1 MSPFTDKKM
10 KKIYFLIVALF
21 TYGELSAQQDIQSSN
36 WYQSNTLL
44 NPAAVATEDSDFGF
58 YTNCR
63 FQYFSIGGQPM
74 RTNTFAADV
83 KIPDQQGKNNHF
95 GVGLNAYNHQTGDG
109 RLMTTNISIPVSYTM
124 QVDKYNKLSVGIS
137 PGFFMQGFSTAD
149 QTWESQWTGLGFNT
163 DPSTSGENLN
173 NSYTALDI
181 AAGLYYQLEIDGSY
195 FTGGFSAKHLTRPK
209 IDFSFGGDRL
219 YSLYTFHLGGDIETI
234 RDNLRVSPNVILYQ
248 SGPNTSLVFGA
259 SVDNL
264 LDEGAKYT
272 NLRKSKSLSYGV
284 YYRWNDAI
292 VATFGMNIAGYR
304 FGLSFDATVSNLSD
318 VNNSIGALEV
328 YFKSQFFSKTK
339 KRSKIK
345 NLK

>member
-1 MSPFTDKKM
+1 M
-10 KKIYFLIVALF
+10 KKFIHIVLAVF
-21 TYGELSAQQDIQSSN
+21 TLGDYVAQQDIQSSN

-44 NPAAVATEDSDFGF
+44 NPAAVATEDPDFGF

-63 FQYFSIGGQPM
+63 FQYFTIGGQPM
-74 RTNTFAADV
+74 RTNTFSGEV

-109 RLMTTNISIPVSYTM
+109 RLMTTNISIPVNYTM
-124 QVDKYNKLSVGIS
+124 QIDKYNKFSVGLS

-149 QTWESQWTGLGFNT
+149 QTWESQWSGLGFNT
-163 DPSTSGENLN
+163 DPATSGENLN
-173 NSYTALDI
+173 NSYSALDI
-181 AAGLYYQLEIDGSY
+181 AAGLYYQLEVDGSY
-195 FTGGFSAKHLTRPK
+195 FTGGFSAKHVTRPK

-219 YSLYTFHLGGDIETI
+219 FPLYTLHFGGDIETI
-234 RDNLRVSPNVILYQ
+234 RDNLRVSPNVIYYQ
-248 SGPNTSLVFGA
+248 SGPNKSVVFGA

-264 LDEGAKYT
+264 LDEGARYT

-292 VATFGMNIAGYR
+292 IATFGMNIAGYR

-318 VNNSIGALEV
+318 ANNSIGALEV
-328 YFKSQFFSKTK
+328 FFKSQFYSKTK